1 MKILKYFLIFVP
13 ISFIAEFFHAPGTI
27 MFLLSCGSI
36 IPLAGLMG
44 EGTEEIS
51 FYSGPKIGGFLNG
64 TFGNATELI
73 ISFFAL
79 KKGLFEVVKS
89 SIAGAVIGNI
99 LLVIGASM
107 LAGGLKYKTQKFNK
121 KITEVTSSMLLFAV
135 IGLCIPALFTHSVD
149 PALLNTRYEGLS
161 IFVAI
166 VMMII
171 YILSLYFSFNTH
183 KDIYTH
189 EYEEEEHKAKW
200 SLKKAISVLVIS
212 TIIIAIES
220 EFLVNGIEDIT
231 ASLGWSEFFVGI
243 ILIPIIGN
251 AAEHS
256 TAVIM
261 ALKNKMDVGLEIAIG
276 SSLQIILFVAP
287 ILIFISLF
295 FTPMSIIFNT
305 FELIALIASV
315 LIANRVSQDGESNYL
330 EGVQLLA
337 VYLIIAA
344 SFLSFK
350 SSKIKN
356 KGYKLLYKFI
366 SFILKNTVY

>member
-1 MKILKYFLIFVP
+1 MKVLKYLLIFVP
-13 ISFIAEFFHAPGTI
+13 ISFIAKFMHASGTV
-27 MFLLSCGSI
+27 MFLLSCASI

-121 KITEVTSSMLLFAV
+121 KVTEVTSSMLLFAV

-161 IFVAI
+161 IFVAVVMI
-166 VMMII
+166 VI
-171 YILSLYFSFNTH
+171 YALSLYFSFNTH
-183 KDIYTH
+183 KDIYVH
-189 EYEEEEHKAKW
+189 ESENNEEHKAKW
-200 SLKKAISVLVIS
+200 SLKKAISILVIA
-212 TIIIAIES
+212 TVIIAIES

-256 TAVIM
+256 TAVLM
-261 ALKNKMDVGLEIAIG
+261 ALKDKMDVGLEIAIG

-287 ILIFISLF
+287 VLIFISLL
-295 FTPMSIIFNT
+295 FTPMSIIFNQ

-315 LIANRVSQDGESNYL
+315 LIANRVSHDGESNYL

-344 SFLSFK
+344 SF
-350 SSKIKN
+350 
-356 KGYKLLYKFI
+356 
-366 SFILKNTVY
+366 FIL

>member
-1 MKILKYFLIFVP
+1 MKVLRYMLIFIP
-13 ISFIAEFFHAPGTI
+13 ISIAAKFMNANGTL
-27 MFLLSCGSI
+27 MFLFACLSI

-73 ISFFAL
+73 ISIFAL

-107 LAGGLKYKTQKFNK
+107 LAGGLKFKSQKFNVK
-121 KITEVTSSMLLFAV
+121 VTEVTSSMLLFAV
-135 IGLCIPALFTHSVD
+135 IGLCVPALFTHTVN
-149 PALLNTRYEGLS
+149 PELLNTRYEGLS

-166 VMMII
+166 VMIII
-171 YILSLYFSFNTH
+171 YALSLVFSFGTH
-183 KDIYTH
+183 KHLYT
-189 EYEEEEHKAKW
+189 EATEHSGTAKW
-200 SLKKAISVLVIS
+200 SLKKAITILVVATVL
-212 TIIIAIES
+212 IAIES
-220 EFLVNGIEDIT
+220 EFLVGGIESIT
-231 ASLGWSEFFVGI
+231 SNLGLSEFFVGI

-256 TAVIM
+256 TAVVM
-261 ALKNKMDVGLEIAIG
+261 ARKDKMDVALEIAIG

-287 ILIFISLF
+287 ILIFVSLL
-295 FTPMSIIFNT
+295 FTPMSIVFNE

-315 LIANRVSQDGESNYL
+315 VIANRVSQDGESNWL
-330 EGVQLLA
+330 EGLQLIA

-344 SFLSFK
+344 SF
-350 SSKIKN
+350 
-356 KGYKLLYKFI
+356 FI
-366 SFILKNTVY
+366 I